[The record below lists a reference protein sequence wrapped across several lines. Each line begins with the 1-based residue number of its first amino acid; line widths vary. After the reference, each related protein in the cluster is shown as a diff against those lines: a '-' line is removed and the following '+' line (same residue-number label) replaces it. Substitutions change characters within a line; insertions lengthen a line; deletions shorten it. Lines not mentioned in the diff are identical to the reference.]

1 MLADIRYT
9 VRFLR
14 KSPGFA
20 IIVVLAL
27 ALGIG
32 ANTAIFS
39 VVNAVLL
46 RALPFPNPG
55 RIVMV
60 WSPNPQVLA
69 RVDELPPSNADLKDW
84 REQNHVFER
93 LAAFNSRQFNLAG
106 EGEPERAGG
115 AQVTADFFP
124 ALGVKPERGRW
135 FAADEDQPGKRV
147 AVISHALWQRRYA
160 GEPGI
165 LGRQITIDG
174 EGYTVAGVM
183 PPEFQFPRGS
193 ELPNFYAFAA
203 QTDVWT
209 PLGLEA
215 NRWNNRGSHM
225 LLALARLK
233 PGVSLPAA
241 QSEMTAIEKR
251 LSEQFGD
258 SRGWTAKVV
267 PLRDQIVGST
277 RVALW
282 TLLGAVGFVLLIACA
297 NVANIVLARASAR
310 QKEMAIRTAVGASRL
325 RMVRQLLT
333 ESVLLSVAGGALG
346 LVLASVGI
354 DVLLSITPAD
364 IPRMQG
370 VGIDAR
376 VLAFTALISVVTGL
390 LFGLVPAVQVSSA
403 RLNETLKESGRGASA
418 TSGSRRFRGAL
429 VVGEVAL
436 ALVLLAGAGLLM
448 KSVVRLAQVDPGF
461 HAQSV
466 LTMDLTLPQFK
477 YPTEQKQ
484 AAFFQQVL
492 NRAALLP
499 SVSSVGAVSRLPLG
513 NSAEEMDAFTVEG
526 KPTPANGQLPLA
538 EYRVCSAD
546 YFRALGIPLIRGRWL
561 TSGDAEGRPGVA
573 VISEMLARQY
583 FPGEDPLGKRIRIG
597 GVDDTNPWLTIV
609 GIVHD
614 VKHNSLAAPA
624 PPQLYVS
631 YLQRADTQ
639 MTLVIR
645 TAGDPLQVVA
655 AARNEVRSVDPDQPV
670 ANVRTM
676 EKIVA
681 ASVARPRF
689 NMLLLGIFAAVA
701 LVLAAVGLYGV
712 ISYSVGQR
720 AHEIGIRMALGAKQS
735 DVLGMVLRQGMTL
748 VAAGLAVGLGTALL
762 MSRVLASLSSLLYD
776 VSSTDPVILAGV
788 VLILAATAMVAC
800 TLPALKATRV
810 DPVTALRCE

>member
-1 MLADIRYT
+1 MLSDVRYALR
-9 VRFLR
+9 VLR

-46 RALPFPNPG
+46 RALPFPDPD

-60 WSPNPQVLA
+60 WSPNPQVIA
-69 RVDELPPSNADLKDW
+69 GVDELPPSNADLKDW

-93 LAAFNSRQFNLAG
+93 LAGFTSRQFNLAG
-106 EGEPERAGG
+106 QGDPERVGG
-115 AQVTADFFP
+115 AEVTADFLP

-135 FAADEDQPGKRV
+135 FTADEDQPGKRV

-160 GEPGI
+160 GDQGI

-174 EGYTVAGVM
+174 QSYTVAGVM
-183 PPEFQFPRGS
+183 PPGFQFPRGS

-209 PLGLEA
+209 PLGLEPK
-215 NRWNNRGSHM
+215 RWNNRGSHM
-225 LLALARLK
+225 LVALARLK
-233 PGVSLPAA
+233 PGTSLQRA

-251 LSEQFGD
+251 ISGQFEE
-258 SRGWTAKVV
+258 SHGWTAKVV
-267 PLRDQIVGST
+267 PLHDQIVGGA

-297 NVANIVLARASAR
+297 NVANIVLARSSAR
-310 QKEMAIRTAVGASRL
+310 QKEMAIRTAVGATRL
-325 RMVRQLLT
+325 HVIRQLLT

-354 DVLLSITPAD
+354 EVLLSITPAD
-364 IPRMQG
+364 IPRLQG
-370 VGIDAR
+370 VGIDGR
-376 VLAFTALISVVTGL
+376 VLAFTALVSVVTGL
-390 LFGLVPAVQVSSA
+390 LFGLAPALQMSSY
-403 RLNETLKESGRGASA
+403 RLNETLKESGRGSSA
-418 TSGSRRFRGAL
+418 ASGSRRFRGAL

-436 ALVLLAGAGLLM
+436 ALVLLTGAGLLM
-448 KSVVRLAQVDPGF
+448 KSFVHLAQVDPGF

-466 LTMDLTLPQFK
+466 LTMDLTLPPYK

-484 AAFFQQVL
+484 AAFFQKVL
-492 NRAALLP
+492 NRVALLP
-499 SVSSVGAVSRLPLG
+499 GVGTVGAVSRLPLG
-513 NSAEEMDAFTVEG
+513 NSAEEMDAFAIEG
-526 KPTPANGQLPLA
+526 KPTPANGQLALA
-538 EYRVCSAD
+538 EYRVCSAE
-546 YFRALGIPLIRGRWL
+546 YFRALGIPLMRGRWL
-561 TSGDAEGRPGVA
+561 TSADAGGRPGVV

-583 FPGEDPLGKRIRIG
+583 FPGEDPLGKRVKIG
-597 GVDDTNPWLTIV
+597 GTGSTNSWLTIV

-631 YLQRADTQ
+631 YLQSADTQ

-655 AARNEVRSVDPDQPV
+655 AARNEVRSVDSDQPV

-676 EKIVA
+676 EKIVE

-689 NMLLLGIFAAVA
+689 NMLLFGIFAAVA
-701 LVLAAVGLYGV
+701 LALAAVGLYGV

-720 AHEIGIRMALGAKQS
+720 AHEIGIRMALGAKRS

-748 VAAGLAVGLGTALL
+748 VAAGLAVGLAAAVV
-762 MSRVLASLSSLLYD
+762 MSRVLASLSSLLYE

-788 VLILAATAMVAC
+788 VLVLAAAAMVAC

>member
-1 MLADIRYT
+1 MLSDVRYT
-9 VRFLR
+9 LRVLR

-46 RALPFPNPG
+46 RALPFPDPG

-60 WSPNPQVLA
+60 WSPNPQVIA
-69 RVDELPPSNADLKDW
+69 GVDELPPSNADLKDW
-84 REQNHVFER
+84 REQNHVFES
-93 LAAFNSRQFNLAG
+93 LAGFTSRQFNLAG
-106 EGEPERAGG
+106 QGDPERVGG
-115 AQVTADFFP
+115 AEVTVDFLP

-135 FAADEDQPGKRV
+135 FTADEDQPGKRV
-147 AVISHALWQRRYA
+147 AIISHALWQRRYA
-160 GEPGI
+160 GDQGI

-174 EGYTVAGVM
+174 QSYTVAGVM
-183 PPEFQFPRGS
+183 PPGFQFPRGS

-203 QTDVWT
+203 QTEVWT
-209 PLGLEA
+209 PLGLEPK
-215 NRWNNRGSHM
+215 RWNNRGSHM
-225 LLALARLK
+225 LVALARLK
-233 PGVSLPAA
+233 PGTSLQRA

-251 LSEQFGD
+251 LSGQFED

-267 PLRDQIVGST
+267 PLHDQIVGGT

-297 NVANIVLARASAR
+297 NVANIVLARSSAR
-310 QKEMAIRTAVGASRL
+310 QKEMAIRTAVGATRL
-325 RMVRQLLT
+325 HVVRQLLT

-354 DVLLSITPAD
+354 EVLLSITPVD
-364 IPRMQG
+364 IPRMQR
-370 VGIDAR
+370 VGIDGR
-376 VLAFTALISVVTGL
+376 VLAFTAVVSVITGL
-390 LFGLVPAVQVSSA
+390 LFGLAPALQMSGS
-403 RLNETLKESGRGASA
+403 RLSETLKESGRGSSA
-418 TSGSRRFRGAL
+418 AAGSRRFRGAL
-429 VVGEVAL
+429 VVCEVAL

-448 KSVVRLAQVDPGF
+448 KSFVRLTQIDPGF
-461 HAQSV
+461 HAESV

-477 YPTEQKQ
+477 YPTAQKQ
-484 AAFFQQVL
+484 AAFFRQVL
-492 NRAALLP
+492 DRVTLLP
-499 SVSSVGAVSRLPLG
+499 GVATVGAISRLPLG
-513 NSAEEMDAFTVEG
+513 NSAEEMDAFSIEG
-526 KPTPANGQLPLA
+526 KPKPSSGQVPLA

-546 YFRALGIPLIRGRWL
+546 YFQALGIPLVRGRWL
-561 TSGDAEGRPGVA
+561 TSSDAEDRPRV
-573 VISEMLARQY
+573 VLINDTLARQY
-583 FPGEDPLGKRIRIG
+583 FPGEDPLGKRFKIPP
-597 GVDDTNPWLTIV
+597 DSTNPWLTIV

-631 YLQRADTQ
+631 YLQMADTQ

-645 TAGDPLQVVA
+645 TSGDPLQVVA

-681 ASVARPRF
+681 ASVARPRV

-720 AHEIGIRMALGAKQS
+720 AHEIGIRMALGAKRS

-748 VAAGLAVGLGTALL
+748 VAAGLAAGLAVALI
-762 MSRVLASLSSLLYD
+762 MSRMLASLSSLLYE
-776 VSSTDPVILAGV
+776 VSATDPVILAGV
-788 VLILAATAMVAC
+788 VLVLAAAATVAC